1 MNSLSSSLPH
11 IFSRYYLSVSLSHTH
26 THTRTHT
33 HAHTH
38 MRTLSHAHTHT
49 HAHSLSLTHT
59 HTLSLSLSLGHRS
72 NNGGKSAVQSALN
85 EDDIFDENQKI
96 LLGYQDDFGIEEI

>member
-1 MNSLSSSLPH
+1 MNSLSSSIPH
-11 IFSRYYLSVSLSHTH
+11 IFSRYYLSVSLSLSHTH
-26 THTRTHT
+26 THTC
-33 HAHTH
+33 ALS
-38 MRTLSHAHTHT
+38 LSHAHTHT
-49 HAHSLSLTHT
+49 RTLSLSHT